1 MTVTLLAALMA
12 VLDRLDLLLAIDI
25 KLIDDS
31 LINLEVLFDLHA
43 VFLSI

>member
-1 MTVTLLAALMA
+1 MTVALLAALMA

-31 LINLEVLFDLHA
+31 LINLEVLLDLHA

>member
-1 MTVTLLAALMA
+1 MA

-31 LINLEVLFDLHA
+31 LINLEVLLDLDA
-43 VFLSI
+43 VSLSI

>member
-1 MTVTLLAALMA
+1 MA

-31 LINLEVLFDLHA
+31 LINLEVLLDLHA